1 MNLCYI
7 CSEYPPFRHGGVGS
21 ATQVFGHAFAAR
33 GHQVRVIGVYPRE
46 SIEQPVSDDGGIQVY
61 RLAASGGRLGWMRD
75 RFKLYRTVAQWAA
88 RGDIDLVEVP
98 DWEGYAAG
106 WPSLPVPLVAR
117 LHGSLTYFA
126 AEMGRR
132 ATRLSCLIESNSFH
146 RADYCS
152 STSRYTA
159 ALTEKLFGEHASRP
173 RVLYNFTDPPPAP
186 TLSGRA
192 ANRVVFAGSLVEK
205 KGVIP
210 LMEAWAQVARRCPQ
224 AELHLYGKDSTY
236 RGGSMRKHLESL
248 VPATAAASVIF
259 HGHVTRQQVAEAFRT
274 CRVAVFPSFS
284 EAFSLVPLEAMA
296 EGCPVIFSK
305 RHSGPELI
313 TPERDG
319 LLVEPAEPPETAEA
333 LIRLLEDSELAGR
346 LGEAGSRMIRAR
358 FSREAL
364 IRQHED
370 FFEWCCLHYRRSA
383 SQMRALSRVRF
394 TAHA

>member
-21 ATQVFGHAFAAR
+21 ATQVFARAFAAR
-33 GHQVRVIGVYPRE
+33 GHKVRVVGLYPADSIGQ
-46 SIEQPVSDDGGIQVY
+46 SEQSDDGIQVT
-61 RLAASGGRLGWMRD
+61 RLPASTGRMGFLKD
-75 RFKLYRTVAQWAA
+75 RMALYRTVAKWARA
-88 RGDIDLVEVP
+88 GEIDAVEVP
-98 DWEGYAAG
+98 DWEGQAAG
-106 WPSLPVPLVAR
+106 WPSLPVPVIVR

-126 AEMGRR
+126 AEMNRR
-132 ATRLSCLIESNSFH
+132 ATRVSCLIESNSFH

-159 ALTEKLFGEHASRP
+159 GLTEKLFGAHASRP
-173 RVLYNFTDPPPAP
+173 KILYNFVDVPATP
-186 TLSGRA
+186 TLAGRA

-210 LMEAWAQVARRCPQ
+210 LMKAWGEAVRLCPG
-224 AELHLYGKDSTY
+224 AELHVYGKDAAFQ
-236 RGGSMRKHLESL
+236 GGSMQEHLKSL
-248 VPATAAASVIF
+248 LPAAAASSVIF
-259 HGHVTRQQVAEAFRT
+259 HGHVTRQQVAEAFRS
-274 CRVAVFPSFS
+274 CRAAVFPSFS

-313 TPERDG
+313 TPESDG
-319 LLVEPAEPPETAEA
+319 LLVEPSNPSEISRA
-333 LIRLLEDSELAGR
+333 IVRLLEDGELAGR
-346 LGEAGSRMIRAR
+346 FGQAGSRMIRSR

-364 IRQHED
+364 IRQHES
-370 FFEWCCLHYRRSA
+370 FFETCMSNYRRSA